1 MPLRPRTSSFAP
13 RERRLRPLLFVL
25 CVLLGPAAAVA
36 EPLFYWVPATV
47 PVDALDQSRTTLF
60 YEGDSGRLVSAQP
73 DAAEALSALGGTRVD
88 VRESHD
94 LYIYVLE
101 DGARAEFELP
111 AEVLVRAEHEVL
123 LAMPKATGATPD
135 DETRGD
141 RIPRLT
147 DAAAEAL
154 DGFKELVY
162 VPLSPIAWPQ
172 SGSSLRNPTPP
183 YDPVIADMIDQVT
196 SATYLAV
203 WQPLEDFVTRY
214 TFAVPNN
221 DDAANWIHDQFA
233 AMGYGTVQGMDLA
246 FHQYS
251 QSGEIRRNVVA
262 TLHGDSP
269 EVVYIT
275 GHFDATS
282 PTPEICAPGAD
293 DNASGAVA
301 VLEAARVMSL
311 APGGF
316 TRTLKFVA
324 FNGEEQGLRGS
335 RAYVAAV
342 AAQGE
347 EIAGVY
353 NADMIAYRGEDPAP
367 PDSWMFINAQS
378 SFLADIFVDAVGL
391 YLPGL
396 LEPIIGGALVTASD
410 HSSIWNYGYP
420 AILVI
425 ESRLYGGELSP
436 WYHTCNDLIANYVG
450 EIDFAV
456 HNTQAI
462 IASAA
467 IVARDYDPL
476 TAAAIQEEL
485 GQLSLRAPY
494 PSPMQDEATIS
505 FVLPSAQSVKLEL
518 YDVRG
523 HKVRT
528 LVQASRDRGVH
539 DVRWNGRDDSGN
551 LVASGVYFARLQLPE
566 AGVEFTK
573 KLTLVR

>member
-1 MPLRPRTSSFAP
+1 
-13 RERRLRPLLFVL
+13 
-25 CVLLGPAAAVA
+25 
-36 EPLFYWVPATV
+36 
-47 PVDALDQSRTTLF
+47 
-60 YEGDSGRLVSAQP
+60 LVSAEA
-73 DAAEALSALGGTRVD
+73 DAAEPLSALGGTRVD

-94 LYIYVLE
+94 LYVYVLE

-111 AEVLVRAEHEVL
+111 AEILFRADHEVL
-123 LAMPKATGATPD
+123 LAMPKETGATSD
-135 DETRGD
+135 HGTRGD

-154 DGFKELVY
+154 DGFKEPVY

-172 SGSSLRNPTPP
+172 SWSPPRNAAPP
-183 YDPVIADMIDQVT
+183 YDPEIADMIDLVT
-196 SATYLAV
+196 SSTYLAS

-221 DDAANWIHDQFA
+221 DDAVDWIHDQFS
-233 AMGYGTVQGMDLA
+233 AMGYGTIQGTDLA

-251 QSGEIRRNVVA
+251 QSGQTRRNVVA

-275 GHFDATS
+275 GHLDATS
-282 PTPEICAPGAD
+282 GTQEICAPGAD
-293 DNASGAVA
+293 DNASGTVA

-335 RAYVAAV
+335 RAYVADV
-342 AAQGE
+342 ANQGE
-347 EIAGVY
+347 AIAGVY
-353 NADMIAYRGEDPAP
+353 NADMIAYRGNDPAP
-367 PDSWMFINAQS
+367 PDSWMFINAAS
-378 SFLADIFVDAVGL
+378 SFLAETFVDAVGL

-396 LEPIIGGALVTASD
+396 LEPIIGGALVTGSD
-410 HSSIWNYGYP
+410 HASFWDHGYP

-425 ESRLYGGELSP
+425 ESRLFGGEFSP
-436 WYHTCNDLIANYVG
+436 WYHTCQDLIANYVD

-467 IVARDYDPL
+467 IVARDYQPQ
-476 TAAAIQEEL
+476 TAAPIQAEL
-485 GQLSLRAPY
+485 GIPYLRAPY
-494 PSPMQDEATIS
+494 PSPMQEQTTIS
-505 FVLPSAQSVKLEL
+505 FVLPSAQPVRLEL

-528 LVQASRDRGVH
+528 LVRAPRDQGVH
-539 DVRWNGRDDSGN
+539 DVRWTGRDDSGN
-551 LVASGVYFARLQLPE
+551 RVAAGVYFARLQLPE
-566 AGVEFTK
+566 AGTEFTK

>member
-1 MPLRPRTSSFAP
+1 
-13 RERRLRPLLFVL
+13 
-25 CVLLGPAAAVA
+25 
-36 EPLFYWVPATV
+36 
-47 PVDALDQSRTTLF
+47 
-60 YEGDSGRLVSAQP
+60 LVSAER
-73 DAAEALSALGGTRVD
+73 DAAEALAALGGTRVD

-94 LYIYVLE
+94 LYVYVLE

-111 AEVLVRAEHEVL
+111 AEVLFRARHEVL
-123 LAMPKATGATPD
+123 LAMPKETGAAPYQG
-135 DETRGD
+135 TRGD
-141 RIPRLT
+141 GVPRLT
-147 DAAAEAL
+147 EAAAAAL
-154 DGFKELVY
+154 AGIKEPVH

-172 SGSSLRNPTPP
+172 AWSPP
-183 YDPVIADMIDQVT
+183 RTAAPSYDPEIASMIAQVT
-196 SATYLAV
+196 SATYLAY

-221 DDAANWIHDQFA
+221 DDAVDWISDQFA
-233 AMGYGTVQGMDLA
+233 AMGYGTIQGMDLA

-251 QSGEIRRNVVA
+251 QSGQTRRNVVA

-269 EVVYIT
+269 EVVYVT
-275 GHFDATS
+275 GHLDAIS
-282 PTPEICAPGAD
+282 GTPEICAPGAD
-293 DNASGAVA
+293 DNASGVVA

-311 APGGF
+311 FPGGF

-335 RAYVAAV
+335 RAYVAAM
-342 AAQGE
+342 ANQGE
-347 EIAGVY
+347 DIAGVY
-353 NADMIAYRGEDPAP
+353 NADMIAYPGNDPAP
-367 PDSWMFINAQS
+367 PDSWMFINAAS

-396 LEPIIGGALVTASD
+396 LEPIIGQALVTASD
-410 HSSIWNYGYP
+410 HASFWNYGYP

-425 ESRLYGGELSP
+425 ESRHIGGELSP
-436 WYHTCNDLIANYVG
+436 WYHTCQDLIANYIG

-467 IVARDYDPL
+467 IVASDYDPL
-476 TAAAIQEEL
+476 TAAPILEES
-485 GQLSLRAPY
+485 GTPCLRAPY
-494 PSPMQDEATIS
+494 PSPMQEQATIS
-505 FVLPSAQSVKLEL
+505 FILPSAQLVRLEL

-523 HKVRT
+523 NKVRT

-539 DVRWNGRDDSGN
+539 DVLWTGRDDSGN
-551 LVASGVYFARLQLPE
+551 RVASGVYFARLQLPE
-566 AGVEFTK
+566 TGTEFTK